1 MHLEMPPDV
10 AIVVSIAHLALAV
23 SVTLHVLSHNRNPGS
38 AVSWIG
44 LAWLSPVV
52 GSLLYLLLG
61 INRVRRRARSTGGDA
76 PVGAPDHP
84 GAAAGETIVEAIGAA
99 QPAAPGSEHLAGL
112 ELAARRISR
121 RHAQGGTA
129 VVMLANGD
137 AAYPQM
143 IAAIRSATASVGLS
157 SYIFR
162 ADGVGSE
169 FIAALVDASRRKLD
183 VRVLI
188 DGYGGGYLRS
198 ATWRQLHRARVPV
211 ARFMHSALPWR
222 MPFLNLRTHRKIL
235 CVDGRLAFT
244 GGLNIGAENVVAN
257 NPHHT
262 VLDTH
267 FRVEG
272 PVVAQLC
279 EAFAGQWYFTTGE
292 TLAGAA
298 WFPQLAPVGDGLARA
313 VTSGPDQDVEKIELL
328 VLEAIG
334 CARSTVKVMT
344 PYFLPDDR
352 IITALALAAMRN
364 VEVDIV
370 LPEHSNHPSV
380 DWAMRA
386 HIGPL
391 LAAGCRVWTHQPPF
405 DHSKLMTV
413 DGIWCMVGSSNW
425 DMRSFRLN
433 FEINLEVYHSGLVEQ
448 VIAKINANRHTQL
461 LQADLD
467 RRSLPARLRDN
478 AAHLMLPYL

>member
-1 MHLEMPPDV
+1 MPAQLVPLV
-10 AIVVSIAHLALAV
+10 AIALWIVHLALAIG
-23 SVTLHVLSHNRNPGS
+23 VTLHVLAHNRNPGS

-52 GSLLYLLLG
+52 GSLLYVLLG
-61 INRVRRRARSTGGDA
+61 INRVQRRARSEGVVPPED
-76 PVGAPDHP
+76 PQ
-84 GAAAGETIVEAIGAA
+84 VEAP
-99 QPAAPGSEHLAGL
+99 PACQHLAGL

-121 RHAQGGTA
+121 RNVQPGNAID
-129 VVMLANGD
+129 MLANGD

-143 IAAIRSATASVGLS
+143 IAAIEGAAASVGLS

-162 ADGVGSE
+162 ADHVGKE
-169 FIAALVDASRRKLD
+169 FIAALIAAKRRGVE

-198 ATWRQLHRARVPV
+198 ATYRQLHRARVPGGPL
-211 ARFMHSALPWR
+211 MHSVLRWR

-235 CVDGRLAFT
+235 CIDGRVAFT
-244 GGLNIGAENVVAN
+244 GGLNIGAENVVARH
-257 NPHHT
+257 PRHA

-267 FRVEG
+267 FRFDG
-272 PVVAQLC
+272 PGVAQLC

-298 WFPQLAPVGDGLARA
+298 WFPELSPVADSLVRTI
-313 VTSGPDQDVEKIELL
+313 TSGPDQDLEKIEML

-334 CARSTVKVMT
+334 CARSSIRIMT
-344 PYFLPDDR
+344 PYFLPDDG
-352 IITALALAAMRN
+352 IITALALAAMRS

-370 LPEHSNHPSV
+370 LPEHSNHPTV
-380 DWAMRA
+380 DWALRA

-391 LAAGCRVWTHQPPF
+391 LAAGCRVWTHFPPF
-405 DHSKLMTV
+405 DHTQLLAE
-413 DGIWCMVGSSNW
+413 GAIGCFIGSANW

-433 FEINLEVYHSGLVEQ
+433 FEINLEVYHSELVEL
-448 VIAKINANRHTQL
+448 VSAKITANQTTRVTS
-461 LQADLD
+461 ADLD
-467 RRSLPARLRDN
+467 RRSLPVRLRDN
-478 AAHLMLPYL
+478 AA

>member
-1 MHLEMPPDV
+1 VPAQFLPYLAFALP
-10 AIVVSIAHLALAV
+10 IAHFALAAG
-23 SVTLHVLSHNRNPGS
+23 VTLHVLSHNRNPGS

-61 INRVRRRARSTGGDA
+61 INRVQRRARS
-76 PVGAPDHP
+76 VGVAAPDDS
-84 GAAAGETIVEAIGAA
+84 AVEASPG
-99 QPAAPGSEHLAGL
+99 PASCEHLAGL

-121 RHAQGGTA
+121 RNLQPGNAIGL
-129 VVMLANGD
+129 LANGD

-143 IAAIRSATASVGLS
+143 IAAIDSAATSVALS

-162 ADGVGSE
+162 ADDVGQE
-169 FIAALVDASRRKLD
+169 FITALIGAQRRG
-183 VRVLI
+183 VEIRVLI

-198 ATWRQLHRARVPV
+198 ASYRRLHHARVPV
-211 ARFMHSALPWR
+211 ARFMHSVLPWR
-222 MPFLNLRTHRKIL
+222 MSFLNLRTHRKIL

-244 GGLNIGAENVVAN
+244 GGLNIGAENVVARN
-257 NPHHT
+257 ARHA

-267 FRVEG
+267 FRFEG

-298 WFPQLAPVGDGLARA
+298 WFPRLEPAGDCLVRA
-313 VTSGPDQDVEKIELL
+313 VTSGPDQDLEKIEML
-328 VLEAIG
+328 VLEAIA
-334 CARSTVKVMT
+334 CARSSIQIMT

-364 VEVDIV
+364 VGVDIV
-370 LPEHSNHPSV
+370 LPEHSNHPTV

-391 LAAGCRVWTHQPPF
+391 LAAGCRVWTRKPPF

-413 DGIWCMVGSSNW
+413 DGIWGLVGSANW

-433 FEINLEVYHSGLVEQ
+433 FEINLEVYHSAIVEQ
-448 VIAKINANRHTQL
+448 VSAKIVAGQITPL

-467 RRSLPARLRDN
+467 RRSLPGRLRDN

>member
-1 MHLEMPPDV
+1 VPLAFVPYV
-10 AIVVSIAHLALAV
+10 AIALSVAHFALAAG
-23 SVTLHVLSHNRNPGS
+23 VTLHVLAHNRNPGS

-52 GSLLYLLLG
+52 GSLLYVLLG
-61 INRVRRRARSTGGDA
+61 INRVQRRARSEGVVPPED
-76 PVGAPDHP
+76 PQ
-84 GAAAGETIVEAIGAA
+84 VEAS
-99 QPAAPGSEHLAGL
+99 PAPPACEHLAGF

-121 RHAQGGTA
+121 RNVQPGNVIG
-129 VVMLANGD
+129 MLANGD
-137 AAYPQM
+137 VAYPQM
-143 IAAIRSATASVGLS
+143 IAAIDGAASSVALS

-162 ADGVGSE
+162 ADAVGHQ
-169 FIAALVDASRRKLD
+169 FITALVGAHRRG
-183 VRVLI
+183 VEIRVLI

-198 ATWRQLHRARVPV
+198 VTYRRLHHARVPV

-235 CVDGRLAFT
+235 CVDGRVAFT
-244 GGLNIGAENVVAN
+244 GGLNIGAENVAARK
-257 NPHHT
+257 PRHM
-262 VLDTH
+262 VLDSH
-267 FRVEG
+267 FRFEG

-292 TLAGAA
+292 ALAGPA
-298 WFPQLAPVGDGLARA
+298 WFPRLAPVGDSLVRA
-313 VTSGPDQDVEKIELL
+313 ITSGPDQDLEKIELL
-328 VLEAIG
+328 VLEAIA
-334 CARSTVKVMT
+334 CARSSIQIMT

-352 IITALALAAMRN
+352 IITALALAAMRD
-364 VEVDIV
+364 VAVDIV
-370 LPEHSNHPSV
+370 LPEHSNHPTV

-391 LAAGCRVWTHQPPF
+391 LTAGCRVWTHKPPF

-413 DGIWCMVGSSNW
+413 DGIWCLVGSANW

-433 FEINLEVYHSGLVEQ
+433 FEINLEVYHSIIVEQ
-448 VIAKINANRHTQL
+448 VSAKIAANQTARL

-467 RRSLPARLRDN
+467 GRSLPSRLRDN

>member
-1 MHLEMPPDV
+1 VPAVLVPYIAIALSIMHFM
-10 AIVVSIAHLALAV
+10 LAAG
-23 SVTLHVLSHNRNPGS
+23 VTLHVLAHNRNPGS

-52 GSLLYLLLG
+52 GSVLYLFLG
-61 INRVRRRARSTGGDA
+61 INRVQRRARSA
-76 PVGAPDHP
+76 
-84 GAAAGETIVEAIGAA
+84 GAAPPDDAAVASYPPPAGCV
-99 QPAAPGSEHLAGL
+99 HLAGL

-121 RHAQGGTA
+121 RNIQPGNAI
-129 VVMLANGD
+129 VMLANGD
-137 AAYPQM
+137 VAYPQM
-143 IAAIRSATASVGLS
+143 IAAIEGAAASVALS

-162 ADGVGSE
+162 ADKIGHE
-169 FIAALVDASRRKLD
+169 FIAALTAARRRGVE

-188 DGYGGGYLRS
+188 DGYGGGYLVS
-198 ATWRQLHRARVPV
+198 ATYRKLRHAGVAV

-222 MPFLNLRTHRKIL
+222 MPFLNLRSHRKIL
-235 CVDGRLAFT
+235 CVDGRIAFT
-244 GGLNIGAENVVAN
+244 GGLNIGDENVIAG
-257 NPHHT
+257 NPHHP

-267 FRVEG
+267 FRFDG
-272 PVVAQLC
+272 LVVAQLC

-292 TLAGAA
+292 TLAGPA
-298 WFPQLAPVGDGLARA
+298 WFPGPEAAGDSLAR
-313 VTSGPDQDVEKIELL
+313 VITSGPDQDLEKIELL
-328 VLEAIG
+328 VLEAIA
-334 CARSTVKVMT
+334 CARSSIQIMT

-370 LPEHSNHPSV
+370 LPAHSNHPTV

-391 LAAGCRVWTHQPPF
+391 LTAGCRVWTHAPPF
-405 DHSKLMTV
+405 DHSKLMAV
-413 DGIWCMVGSSNW
+413 DQVWCFVGSTNW

-433 FEINLEVYHSGLVEQ
+433 FEVNVEVYQSDLVAQ
-448 VIAKINANRHTQL
+448 VSAKIAANQTTRLTA
-461 LQADLD
+461 ADLEQH
-467 RRSLPARLRDN
+467 SLPIRLRNN

>member
-1 MHLEMPPDV
+1 MPAPLV
-10 AIVVSIAHLALAV
+10 PYTAIALSIVHFALAV
-23 SVTLHVLSHNRNPGS
+23 AVTLHVLAHNRNPGS

-52 GSLLYLLLG
+52 GSLLYVLLG
-61 INRVRRRARSTGGDA
+61 VNRVRRRARSLS
-76 PVGAPDHP
+76 
-84 GAAAGETIVEAIGAA
+84 GEASDESEVEAS
-99 QPAAPGSEHLAGL
+99 PSPPGCEHLAGL
-112 ELAARRISR
+112 ELAGRRISR
-121 RHAQGGTA
+121 REVQPGNSIAL
-129 VVMLANGD
+129 LANGD

-143 IAAIRSATASVGLS
+143 IAAINSAATSVALS

-162 ADGVGSE
+162 ADAVGHE
-169 FIAALVDASRRKLD
+169 FITALIGAKQRGAE

-198 ATWRQLHRARVPV
+198 ATYRRLHHARVPV
-211 ARFMHSALPWR
+211 ARFMHAVLPWR
-222 MPFLNLRTHRKIL
+222 MPFINLRTHRKIL
-235 CVDGRLAFT
+235 SIDGSVAFT
-244 GGLNIGAENVVAN
+244 GGLNIGAENVIAG
-257 NPHHT
+257 NPRHT

-267 FRVEG
+267 FRFDG

-292 TLAGAA
+292 TLQGPA
-298 WFPQLAPVGDGLARA
+298 WFPRLAPVGDSLVRA
-313 VTSGPDQDVEKIELL
+313 ITSGPDQDLEKIEML
-328 VLEAIG
+328 VLEAIA
-334 CARSTVKVMT
+334 CARASIQIMT

-364 VEVDIV
+364 VAVDIV
-370 LPEHSNHPSV
+370 LPEHSNHPTV

-391 LAAGCRVWTHQPPF
+391 LAAGCRIWTHLPPF
-405 DHSKLMTV
+405 DHSKLMAV
-413 DGIWCMVGSSNW
+413 DEVWCFVGSANW

-433 FEINLEVYHSGLVEQ
+433 FEINLEVYHAVIVEQ
-448 VIAKINANRHTQL
+448 VSAKIAANQTTRLTQ
-461 LQADLD
+461 DHLD
-467 RRSLPARLRDN
+467 RRSRPNKLRDN

>member
-1 MHLEMPPDV
+1 MALPSLLQLPYG
-10 AIVVSIAHLALAV
+10 AIALSMAHLALAV
-23 SVTLHVLSHNRNPGS
+23 GVTLHVLSHKRDPGS

-52 GSLLYLLLG
+52 GSVLYLLLG
-61 INRVRRRARSTGGDA
+61 INRVRRRARSAVVAEPGDA
-76 PVGAPDHP
+76 ILEAP
-84 GAAAGETIVEAIGAA
+84 
-99 QPAAPGSEHLAGL
+99 PAPPGSEHLAGL
-112 ELAARRISR
+112 ELAARRISQR
-121 RHAQGGTA
+121 QAQPGNA
-129 VVMLANGD
+129 VEMLANGD

-143 IAAIRSATASVGLS
+143 LAAIRGATASVALS

-169 FIAALVDASRRKLD
+169 FIAALIDASRRNID

-198 ATWRQLHRARVPV
+198 ATYHRLHHARVPV

-235 CVDGRLAFT
+235 CVDGREAFT

-257 NPHHT
+257 DPHHT

-267 FRVEG
+267 FRFQG

-279 EAFAGQWYFTTGE
+279 EAFASQWYFSTGE

-298 WFPQLAPVGDGLARA
+298 WFPPLAPAGDSLARA
-313 VTSGPDQDVEKIELL
+313 VTSGPDQDLEKIELL
-328 VLEAIG
+328 VLEAIA
-334 CARSTVKVMT
+334 CARSSIQVMT

-352 IITALALAAMRN
+352 IITALALAAMRD
-364 VEVDIV
+364 VEVDVV

-391 LAAGCRVWTHQPPF
+391 LAAGCRVWTHKAPF

-413 DGIWCMVGSSNW
+413 DGIWCLVGSSNW

-433 FEINLEVYHSGLVEQ
+433 FEINLEVYHAALVEQ
-448 VIAKINANRHTQL
+448 VRAKINANRHTLL

-467 RRSLPARLRDN
+467 RRSLPVRLRDN